1 MRAALSIRTKLLLV
15 AMLLLLV
22 PWMSYVY
29 VRDMKSFLLSGQEDA
44 LNLTSRAVAQVLH
57 DRPELFN
64 QDIEIPNPDGDEN
77 EIFAAPLANYINL
90 NGDLNDWAIKLIKL

>member
-1 MRAALSIRTKLLLV
+1 MRAAISIRTKLLLV

-44 LNLTSRAVAQVLH
+44 LSLTARAVAQVLH
-57 DRPELFN
+57 DRPELFT
-64 QDIEIPNPDGDEN
+64 PNDE
-77 EIFAAPLANYINL
+77 LS
-90 NGDLNDWAIKLIKL
+90 LIHI